1 MKAIVNKII
10 RIIIVLLL
18 NTGISTGVR
27 VVASILQG
35 EHGAPSF
42 VTPAFSAYA
51 LFTQLLL
58 LGAYILIGYQIPVK
72 NKIVKGLIFTLLF
85 WASDYMAQILGM
97 FGAESAILSEDAL
110 SYRTIIMD
118 SIGYFIGGI
127 LMGALLTFKTLER
140 KRECSRKWFLVSV
153 LVSMLVFP
161 GSMFIMELLVGKIN
175 PDFTCHAAFVVDRK
189 DIIPFYMVFYLFQ
202 AISGFLFP
210 VFYRYTEFNSSHNR
224 RWLRFASVYG
234 FMLWTPVVIIVAFF
248 GVALP
253 VTLVFA
259 GIMLLSIYMDTFIFV
274 KIIEK
279 K

>member
-1 MKAIVNKII
+1 MKASANKVI

-27 VVASILQG
+27 MLASILQG
-35 EHGAPSF
+35 QHGAPSF

-51 LFTQLLL
+51 LLTQLLL

-72 NKIVKGLIFTLLF
+72 NKILRGLIFTLLF

-97 FGAESAILSEDAL
+97 FGAKSGILSEDAL
-110 SYRTIIMD
+110 SFNTILMD

-127 LMGALLTFKTLER
+127 LMGALLSFKEAGPKRDCIR
-140 KRECSRKWFLVSV
+140 KQFLISSV
-153 LVSMLVFP
+153 VSMFVFS
-161 GSMFIMELLVGKIN
+161 GVLFALEMLIGKIN
-175 PDFTCHAAFVVDRK
+175 PEFMCYAAFAVNRK
-189 DIIPFYMVFYLFQ
+189 NIISFYIVFYIFQ
-202 AISGFLFP
+202 AISGLLFP
-210 VFYRYTEFNSSHNR
+210 VFYRYTEFNSSYNR

-234 FMLWTPVVIIVAFF
+234 FMLWSPVAIIVAFF

-259 GIMLLSIYMDTFIFV
+259 GIMLLCIYIDTFIFA
-274 KIIEK
+274 KIIEMK
-279 K
+279 